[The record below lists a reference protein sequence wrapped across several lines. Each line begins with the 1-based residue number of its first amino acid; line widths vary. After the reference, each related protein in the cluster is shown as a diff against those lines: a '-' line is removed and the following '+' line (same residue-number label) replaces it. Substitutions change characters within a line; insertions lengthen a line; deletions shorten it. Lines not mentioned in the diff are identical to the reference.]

1 MTLQNTYIFSF
12 ITNPSDIRGGGYGN
26 WFWVLSSGQGQL
38 FQLGNT
44 TPQLTNFF
52 PYIIHGPILAAFDA
66 TNPQVTIYDLSGS
79 SVSSR
84 VTILPSIE
92 GVPKT
97 VAAYSTTQLVVSNQY
112 GVVLDGATGHAFN
125 YGKALAIAGSYP
137 YAVVETASGQS
148 FIFDANGT
156 QVLATSFAPA
166 SFTISQNGNTLGS
179 IISPASASFY
189 SLPSMNL
196 IASPSGVVSS
206 INLSAN
212 GQYAGIGSYAGNT
225 ASGELIG
232 LPGSITSIPVIAD
245 NPEIF
250 PSPDG
255 SLVAAP
261 NQPHGSPDQ
270 TTTTAIYHSN
280 GSLVTVVSGNPEGWI
295 DSNSLLVGT
304 YTNTA
309 PPDVMVFYNT
319 SVIYDAAGNVKLTFP
334 QNTLPQLQPPQFIGA
349 NEVYQAG
356 SIYSL
361 VTGGVEWNWPSLS
374 NSYSA
379 PSAVVGSGVIF
390 SLGGEI
396 SLFPR

>member
-1 MTLQNTYIFSF
+1 M
-12 ITNPSDIRGGGYGN
+12 
-26 WFWVLSSGQGQL
+26 WK
-38 FQLGNT
+38 
-44 TPQLTNFF
+44 F
-52 PYIIHGPILAAFDA
+52 PKSAQIQAF
-66 TNPQVTIYDLSGS
+66 
-79 SVSSR
+79 
-84 VTILPSIE
+84 
-92 GVPKT
+92 
-97 VAAYSTTQLVVSNQY
+97 
-112 GVVLDGATGHAFN
+112 
-125 YGKALAIAGSYP
+125 
-137 YAVVETASGQS
+137 
-148 FIFDANGT
+148 
-156 QVLATSFAPA
+156 
-166 SFTISQNGNTLGS
+166 
-179 IISPASASFY
+179 
-189 SLPSMNL
+189 
-196 IASPSGVVSS
+196 
-206 INLSAN
+206 
-212 GQYAGIGSYAGNT
+212 
-225 ASGELIG
+225 
-232 LPGSITSIPVIAD
+232 TSIPVIAD

-334 QNTLPQLQPPQFIGA
+334 QNTLPQLQPPHFIGA
-349 NEVYQAG
+349 TEVYQAG

-379 PSAVVGSGVIF
+379 PSAVVGSAVIF